1 MNRLAKNI
9 LLGGLLPL
17 LLAALFA
24 SCDDEMLDTGKN
36 ASSDKMGSVSFRLG
50 GISGNVPTRSSGD
63 TVSIDL
69 NQYAVKAFVFRLNPV
84 KRELQYY
91 KEQDVTQSLVTI
103 TGITK
108 DVNHAYV
115 FVAVPKWAESYL
127 NLKCYPKNVPTK
139 MQLSADGT
147 SVAQEG
153 TSYKECYIPVF
164 QEPEVNDKYNLQGD
178 KKFQVITNSITGEDF
193 KIYAWGNETP
203 VGHGNDTYTPD
214 LVIFAPQFG
223 KVRFKANAG
232 QTITFCN
239 IYSNVYRFY
248 MSQVIGT
255 PTVKNGVY
263 VKYWGD
269 VDNGLEIIE
278 GENDFLANYSNGN
291 ETCITKTFTAGSSYE
306 VCMPCTTLGT
316 AEPSDKL
323 EGKNELANTFGYS
336 TAWAETEE
344 YDWNNPTSATVNGK
358 TIATKKAFPIF
369 RKRTTVLGIKDENTM
384 TVTFEDE
391 NKKPGI
397 GLDDDEW
404 NGLVNN

>member
-1 MNRLAKNI
+1 M
-9 LLGGLLPL
+9 

-69 NQYAVKAFVFRLNPV
+69 SQYAVKAFVFRHNPDNS
-84 KRELQYY
+84 ELQYY

-127 NLKCYPKNVPTK
+127 NLKCYPKNAPTQ
-139 MQLSADGT
+139 MELSTDGT
-147 SVAQEG
+147 SVTTKG

-164 QEPEVNDKYNLQGD
+164 QEPEVDNKYNLQGD
-178 KKFQVITNSITGEDF
+178 KKFQVITNPETGEDF
-193 KIYAWGNETP
+193 RIYAWGNETP

-214 LVIFAPQFG
+214 LVILAPQFG

-232 QTITFCN
+232 QMITSCN

-255 PTVKNGVY
+255 PTVKNGIQF
-263 VKYWGD
+263 KYWAD
-269 VDNGLEIIE
+269 WASDWLDA
-278 GENDFLANYSNGN
+278 ENDFLANYSNGN
-291 ETCITKTFTAGSSYE
+291 ETCITKKFTAGSLYE

-316 AEPSDKL
+316 KIPNDT
-323 EGKNELANTFGYS
+323 GELANTSGVGN
-336 TAWAETEE
+336 AWEPEGDGSNWH
-344 YDWNNPTSATVNGK
+344 YPTSATVNGK

>member
-1 MNRLAKNI
+1 M
-9 LLGGLLPL
+9 GSLLPL

-50 GISGNVPTRSSGD
+50 GISGNVPTRSSED

-69 NQYAVKAFVFRLNPV
+69 SQYAVKAFVFRHNLVNS
-84 KRELQYY
+84 ELQYY

-127 NLKCYPKNVPTK
+127 NLKCYPKKVPTK
-139 MQLSADGT
+139 MQLSADGK
-147 SVAQEG
+147 SVTTEG

-164 QEPEVNDKYNLQGD
+164 QEPEVGDKYNLQGD
-178 KKFQVITNSITGEDF
+178 KTFKVITNPTTGEDF

-232 QTITFCN
+232 QTITSCN

-255 PTVKNGVY
+255 PTVVNGIQF
-263 VKYWGD
+263 KYWAEWAQEWLD
-269 VDNGLEIIE
+269 T
-278 GENDFLANYSNGN
+278 ENDFLANYSNGN

-306 VCMPCTTLGT
+306 VCMPCTALGT
-316 AEPSDKL
+316 DEPSYNE
-323 EGKNELANTFGYS
+323 EGKNELANTYGYN
-336 TAWAETEE
+336 TAWAEEE
-344 YDWNNPTSATVNGK
+344 ENDWNYPTSATVNDK
-358 TIATKKAFPIF
+358 IIATKKAFPIF

>member
-69 NQYAVKAFVFRLNPV
+69 SQYAVKAFVFRYNPDNS
-84 KRELQYY
+84 ELQYY

-103 TGITK
+103 TEITK

-139 MQLSADGT
+139 MQLSTDGK
-147 SVAQEG
+147 SVTQAG

-164 QEPEVNDKYNLQGD
+164 REPNVDADNNLQGD
-178 KKFQVITNSITGEDF
+178 KKFQVITNPETGEDF

-232 QTITFCN
+232 QTISSCN

-248 MSQVIGT
+248 MSQVIGNN
-255 PTVKNGVY
+255 PTVE
-263 VKYWGD
+263 
-269 VDNGLEIIE
+269 NGLVFTTSWDAEVY
-278 GENDFLANYSNGN
+278 NDFLANYESDGN
-291 ETCITKTFTAGSSYE
+291 QTCITKTFTPGSSYE

-316 AEPSDKL
+316 EEPTNL
-323 EGKNELANTFGYS
+323 NELANTYGLN
-336 TAWAETEE
+336 TAWEGQEDDIEE
-344 YDWNNPTSATVNGK
+344 GQTWLTPTSATVNDK
-358 TIATKKAFPIF
+358 IIATKKTFPIF

>member
-1 MNRLAKNI
+1 M
-9 LLGGLLPL
+9 GGLLPL

-24 SCDDEMLDTGKN
+24 SCDDEMLATGEN

-50 GISGNVPTRSSGD
+50 GISGNVSTRSSED

-69 NQYAVKAFVFRLNPV
+69 SQYAVKAFVFRHNPDNSG
-84 KRELQYY
+84 ELQFY

-108 DVNHAYV
+108 DVTHAYV

-127 NLKCYPKNVPTK
+127 NLKCYPKNVPTEMK
-139 MQLSADGT
+139 LSADGT
-147 SVAQEG
+147 SVTTEG

-164 QEPEVNDKYNLQGD
+164 QEPEVDDKYNLKGD
-178 KKFQVITNSITGEDF
+178 KIFKVITNSKTGEDF

-232 QTITFCN
+232 QTITSCN

-255 PTVKNGVY
+255 PTVKNGIQF
-263 VKYWGD
+263 KYWAD
-269 VDNGLEIIE
+269 WASDWLDT
-278 GENDFLANYSNGN
+278 ENDFLANYSNGN
-291 ETCITKTFTAGSSYE
+291 ETCITKTFTVGSLYE

-316 AEPSDKL
+316 DEPSDEL
-323 EGKNELANTFGYS
+323 DGKNELANTFGHS
-336 TAWAETEE
+336 TAWAESEE
-344 YDWNNPTSATVNGK
+344 YDWNNPTSAMVDGK
-358 TIATKKAFPIF
+358 NFTTKKAFPIF

-384 TVTFEDE
+384 TVTFEDD
-391 NKKPGI
+391 NKNSGI

>member
-1 MNRLAKNI
+1 M
-9 LLGGLLPL
+9 GGLLPL

-24 SCDDEMLDTGKN
+24 SCDDEMLATGEN
-36 ASSDKMGSVSFRLG
+36 ASSDKMGSVTFRLG
-50 GISGNVPTRSSGD
+50 GISDNVSTRSSED

-69 NQYAVKAFVFRLNPV
+69 SQYAVKAFVFRHNPDNSG
-84 KRELQYY
+84 ELQFY

-108 DVNHAYV
+108 DVTHAYV

-127 NLKCYPKNVPTK
+127 NLKCYPKKVPTE
-139 MQLSADGT
+139 MQLSTDGK
-147 SVAQEG
+147 SVTQAG

-164 QEPEVNDKYNLQGD
+164 QEPEVDAENSLQSD
-178 KKFQVITNSITGEDF
+178 YTFKVITDPKTGEDF

-214 LVIFAPQFG
+214 LVVFAPQFG

-232 QTITFCN
+232 QTITSCN

-248 MSQVIGT
+248 MSQVIGKN
-255 PTVKNGVY
+255 PTVVNGVY
-263 VKYWGD
+263 VKYWADWG
-269 VDNGLEIIE
+269 NGWEMIE